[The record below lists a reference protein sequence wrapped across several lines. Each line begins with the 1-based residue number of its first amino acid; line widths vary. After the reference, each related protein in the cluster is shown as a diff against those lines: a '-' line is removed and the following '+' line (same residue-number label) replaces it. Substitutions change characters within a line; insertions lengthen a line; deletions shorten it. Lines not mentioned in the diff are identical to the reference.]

1 MALGTQSL
9 VGREEELAAL
19 FGLLD
24 EPERSSAPAVVAGDA
39 GIGKTALWL
48 AVVEEARARDY
59 VVLTCRPSEAEARYS
74 FSGLGDL
81 LSGRLP
87 DVLPALPPPQRRALE
102 AALALSDDDGPAEE
116 RLTPPSTTCRVRL
129 G

>member
-1 MALGTQSL
+1 MAIDTRQL
-9 VGREEELAAL
+9 VGREEELSSL
-19 FGLLD
+19 FALLD
-24 EPERSSAPAVVAGDA
+24 APDGSAAQAVVAGDA

-59 VVLTCRPSEAEARYS
+59 VVLTCRPSDAEARYS

-81 LSGRLP
+81 LGGVLP
-87 DVLPALPPPQRRALE
+87 DVLPQLPTPQRRALQT
-102 AALALSDDDGPAEE
+102 ALALSDADEPVEE
-116 RLTPPSTTCRVRL
+116 RVE